1 MTEAS
6 RLGDCSG
13 GGARRRTGGLVGAH
27 TLPRQHQRHDRRRAV
42 VCEDEGEGEGEARPG
57 EAGPWSLEMTLPAA
71 RYVAPA
77 TCSCC
82 TMCGRAAAYWRAATR
97 AADPASSVTEL
108 LMRRLLA

>member
-57 EAGPWSLEMTLPAA
+57 EAGPWSLEMTLAAA
-71 RYVAPA
+71 R
-77 TCSCC
+77 TWHLR
-82 TMCGRAAAYWRAATR
+82 RAAAAQCAAVLPRTGVLLLVLLIQL
-97 AADPASSVTEL
+97 AA
-108 LMRRLLA
+108 